1 MRRENASGMPYR
13 SSRLFRAQFRLLVD
27 LNLLESAQNR
37 LMAETKA
44 GHRLRARRARKTVV
58 RLRNEID
65 EQRLVVAEWK
75 PAALRERELLTRLRP
90 LLAVPL
96 PAAHTRARRTTL
108 SEQLL
113 GWLVVLAAGIAWAY
127 TLASVAAEGID
138 DRPSLIVAQVC
149 AIVLSPFAIALFGR
163 R

>member
-1 MRRENASGMPYR
+1 VPYR

-27 LNLLESAQNR
+27 LNLLEGAQNR

-58 RLRNEID
+58 RLRQEFD

-75 PAALRERELLTRLRP
+75 PATLKERELLTRLRP

-96 PAAHTRARRTTL
+96 PTPHMRARRATI
-108 SEQLL
+108 SEQML
-113 GWLVVLAAGIAWAY
+113 GWLVVVAAGVAWAY
-127 TLASVAAEGID
+127 TFASVAAGGID
-138 DRPSLIVAQVC
+138 DRPSLIVAQVI
-149 AIVLSPFAIALFGR
+149 AIILSPLAIALFGR

>member
-1 MRRENASGMPYR
+1 MPYR

-27 LNLLESAQNR
+27 LNLLEAAQDR
-37 LMAETKA
+37 MMAETKA
-44 GHRLRARRARKTVV
+44 GHRFRARRARRDVV
-58 RLRNEID
+58 ELRREID
-65 EQRLVVAEWK
+65 EQRFVIAQWK
-75 PAALRERELLTRLRP
+75 PPALDESELLSRLRP

-96 PAAHTRARRTTL
+96 SAPTPHVQRVTL

-113 GWLVVLAAGIAWAY
+113 SLVVLLAAAAAWAY
-127 TLASVAAEGID
+127 ALSSIAANGIE

-149 AIVLSPFAIALFGR
+149 AIVLSPIAIALFGR

>member
-1 MRRENASGMPYR
+1 MPYR

-27 LNLLESAQNR
+27 LNLLETAQDR
-37 LMAETKA
+37 MMAETKA
-44 GHRLRARRARKTVV
+44 GHRFRARRARRDVV
-58 RLRNEID
+58 ELRKEID
-65 EQRLVVAEWK
+65 AHRFVIAEWK
-75 PAALRERELLTRLRP
+75 PRALDERELLTRLRP

-96 PAAHTRARRTTL
+96 PSAAPRIHRVSV

-113 GWLVVLAAGIAWAY
+113 ASLVLLGAGVAWAY
-127 TLASVAAEGID
+127 AFASIAANGID

-149 AIVLSPFAIALFGR
+149 AIVLSPIAIALFGR

>member
-1 MRRENASGMPYR
+1 MPYR

-27 LNLLESAQNR
+27 LNLLEGAQNR

-44 GHRLRARRARKTVV
+44 GHRFRARRARKDVV
-58 RLRNEID
+58 RLRAEID

-75 PAALRERELLTRLRP
+75 PAGLSEGELLSRLRP

-96 PAAHTRARRTTL
+96 PTAHERARAVGL
-108 SEQLL
+108 SEQAL
-113 GWLVVLAAGIAWAY
+113 GWLVVLAAGLAWAY
-127 TLASVAAEGID
+127 TFASVAAEGID
-138 DRPSLIVAQVC
+138 DRPSLIIAQVC
-149 AIVLSPFAIALFGR
+149 AIVLSPIAIALFGR